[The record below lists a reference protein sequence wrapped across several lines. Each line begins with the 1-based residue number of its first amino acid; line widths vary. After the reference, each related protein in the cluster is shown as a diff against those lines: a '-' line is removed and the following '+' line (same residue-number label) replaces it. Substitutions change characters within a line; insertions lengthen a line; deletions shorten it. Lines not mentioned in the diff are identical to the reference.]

1 MLLVLYIVFFKRG
14 KTRRGIWFVL
24 TQVLLERSLSKDG
37 KRLKTKDLVSINLY
51 VLIYIFI
58 FIYSTVLHILIRCTV
73 HLLLFCTVT
82 NKCTIISQIITLLH
96 VSTLSCH
103 PQTVYNQYLAKLHQ
117 YFKYSCR

>member
-51 VLIYIFI
+51 IYIYIFDSVTHFNTLYRAS
-58 FIYSTVLHILIRCTV
+58 FIILYCDQQM
-73 HLLLFCTVT
+73 HNYFT
-82 NKCTIISQIITLLH
+82 NYHTATRFDTI
-96 VSTLSCH
+96 LSSSDS
-103 PQTVYNQYLAKLHQ
+103 L
-117 YFKYSCR
+117 